1 MRKLFPVLLAIAPG
15 CAVIEVHDGDGVS
28 VTDVREVGRFDTV
41 SNQGEVDVAITYGP
55 TYAAA
60 VTCDSN
66 LVDYIV
72 LEQDGG
78 TLQVKLDRENG
89 AWIRIAPAT
98 DCVVEIV
105 APELD
110 GLRAT
115 GSGDVEVVGDT
126 GFALS
131 DISVTGSG
139 DVVVYVPVEVN
150 HFDASVTG
158 SGTMELDSLV
168 ADDVSVKSTGSGG
181 LSISAGSARTLDLS
195 DTGSGDIF
203 VRGVVAEQVDAHLTG
218 SGDGEV
224 TATAQITAH
233 TTGSGDLTVW
243 GAPTQRD
250 VSSTGSGEILFAE

>member
-1 MRKLFPVLLAIAPG
+1 MRKLFPVLLAIAPA

-41 SNQGEVDVAITYGP
+41 SNQISVDVAITYGP
-55 TYAAA
+55 TQAAA

-72 LEQDGG
+72 LSVNSGSLSV
-78 TLQVKLDRENG
+78 TMDRDHG
-89 AWIRIAPAT
+89 SWIQISPMT

-105 APELD
+105 TPELD
-110 GLRAT
+110 GLHAT

-126 GFALS
+126 GFAIS
-131 DISVTGSG
+131 DITVTGSG
-139 DVVVYVPVEVN
+139 DVAVYVPIEVS

-181 LSISAGSARTLDLS
+181 LSIAAGSARTLDLS
-195 DTGSGDIF
+195 DTGSGDVF
-203 VRGVVAEQVDAHLTG
+203 VRGVVAELVDAHLTG